1 MGAVCGTQTKEEQSN
16 TQTAP
21 KDGDKAAAAQPNGA
35 AQQPQ
40 QQQQQQPDSAAAATP
55 AAASNGDAA
64 ASAAAS
70 SSGGVDEADVNV
82 SVGAAEPEFKDGDA
96 AQQANGDEA
105 YSFWNRNKT
114 FKPERQLPAGS
125 KASNLQHTMVAT
137 MRATLGGGEL
147 QNTVKLP
154 EGEDL
159 NESDSHTHTLCEQ
172 CSREARS

>member
-16 TQTAP
+16 TQPAP
-21 KDGDKAAAAQPNGA
+21 KDGDKTAAAANGA
-35 AQQPQ
+35 
-40 QQQQQQPDSAAAATP
+40 QQQPVPSQP
-55 AAASNGDAA
+55 DAA
-64 ASAAAS
+64 VAPAAAAS
-70 SSGGVDEADVNV
+70 SNGESAPSAASSSSGAAIDEADVNV
-82 SVGAAEPEFKDGDA
+82 AVGATEPEFKDGDA

-159 NESDSHTHTLCEQ
+159 NEWIAVNSQ
-172 CSREARS
+172 

>member
-1 MGAVCGTQTKEEQSN
+1 MGAVCGTQTKEEHSN
-16 TQTAP
+16 TQPAP
-21 KDGDKAAAAQPNGA
+21 KDGDKQAATQNGATQQQQSQQADAAAAP
-35 AQQPQ
+35 
-40 QQQQQQPDSAAAATP
+40 AAAAS
-55 AAASNGDAA
+55 SNGDSAP
-64 ASAAAS
+64 AAAS
-70 SSGGVDEADVNV
+70 SSAVDEADVNV
-82 SVGAAEPEFKDGDA
+82 SVGAPEPEFKDGDA

-125 KASNLQHTMVAT
+125 KASNLQNTMVAT

-159 NESDSHTHTLCEQ
+159 NESDHTHTHVT
-172 CSREARS
+172 ANTP